1 MKTIILTLL
10 VSLTLSSCITIKT
23 DGNGTYGNY
32 QNSDYNSA
40 ENYSSKPMESRE
52 FFVSHFSEIRAN
64 SGMKVVVNSN
74 ALGLIVVSSE
84 NGILKVKYDNNSS
97 LQNVK
102 TEVTVYTND
111 FKKLD
116 ASSAGRIFISDDFK
130 LDKLAL
136 NLHSAGQISGNI
148 FAEKLNIDVE
158 ATSASKVKL
167 SGTTNKI
174 NVEATSTAKV
184 YLENLKYQNLNQE
197 VTSLAKVYTK

>member
-1 MKTIILTLL
+1 MDSEDLKSLSVLQEAKAKVSASRKDNSSNIKQDTTII
-10 VSLTLSSCITIKT
+10 V
-23 DGNGTYGNY
+23 
-32 QNSDYNSA
+32 
-40 ENYSSKPMESRE
+40 
-52 FFVSHFSEIRAN
+52 
-64 SGMKVVVNSN
+64 
-74 ALGLIVVSSE
+74 
-84 NGILKVKYDNNSS
+84 
-97 LQNVK
+97 
-102 TEVTVYTND
+102 
-111 FKKLD
+111 KKLD

-148 FAEKLNIDVE
+148 FAEKLNIVSTSASGIDANVQAKNIDVE